1 MALRVPERFRVG
13 ITRHRPGDPGE
24 ADEVAAWWR
33 EVFGPGWLAPE
44 RNRWLYEQNPCLG
57 DEGPGPWL
65 CRRDGKIV
73 GQQGEVPF
81 DLQVGGEIHRAAW
94 AVDLHV
100 DEAWRL
106 RGVGPA
112 LITTLLE
119 RNAIVCMLDLSDEG
133 YAAFQGAGCT
143 DLGAVPIYR
152 RPLDARRALH
162 MSGAPA
168 GLQRFGPVVAPVLR
182 LADALAGAAVRLAGA
197 RLVPADR
204 LDERVDEV
212 WAAARPHYPVMA
224 RRDLAALAWRIDQR
238 PDRDR
243 LRRYFLVRRGRAVGY
258 VVLRP
263 TVSSGEAS
271 AVVVDYLAPPQWV
284 APLLLAA
291 GRSARR
297 RDGAVAL
304 SVKTRNERADR
315 ALRAA
320 GFVPGALGHDRRL
333 QLMVHCAEDGEV
345 SALIHQPGAW
355 LITSTDSNLEH
366 PVSNTES
373 SGA

>member
-1 MALRVPERFRVG
+1 MG
-13 ITRHRPGDPGE
+13 ITRHRPDDAGE
-24 ADEVAAWWR
+24 AAELAAWWR
-33 EVFGPGWLAPE
+33 AVFGPGWLAPE

-57 DEGPGPWL
+57 PDGPGPWV
-65 CRRDGKIV
+65 CRRDGRIV

-81 DLQVGGEIHRAAW
+81 DLQVGGELRRAVW

-112 LITTLLE
+112 LIATLLE
-119 RNAIVCMLDLSDEG
+119 QRPIVCMVDLSDEG
-133 YAAFQGAGCT
+133 YAAFRGAGCT
-143 DLGAVPIYR
+143 DLGLVPTYR

-162 MSGAPA
+162 MNGAPA
-168 GLQRFGPVVAPVLR
+168 RLRRLAPVVAPALR
-182 LADALAGAAVRLAGA
+182 AADGLAGAAVRLAGA
-197 RLVPADR
+197 RLVPVDR
-204 LDERVDEV
+204 LDERTDEV
-212 WAAARPHYPVMA
+212 WETARPHYPVMA
-224 RRDLAALAWRIDQR
+224 RRDLAALAWRIDER

-243 LRRYFLVRRGRAVGY
+243 LRRYYLVRRGRAVGY

-263 TVSSGEAS
+263 TVSSGEPS
-271 AVVVDYLAPPQWV
+271 TVVIDYLAPPAWV

-291 GRSARR
+291 GRAAHR

-320 GFVPGALGHDRRL
+320 GFIRRARAHDRRL
-333 QLMVHCAEDGEV
+333 QLLVHCAEDSEA

-355 LITSTDSNLEH
+355 FLTATDSNLEH
-366 PVSNTES
+366 PVATDS
-373 SGA
+373 